1 MAQKTSSSTS
11 VPAANA
17 AARQLARFVHEL
29 SFDAI
34 PATVIHEAKRSLLNY
49 AGCAIGGASHPAIT
63 HTLAATAA
71 FAGPPQARILG
82 RSERTDISHAA
93 LINGMSGH
101 VLDFDDTHLRTLLHP
116 GVAIFPALLALAER
130 ERVSGENFLLAFV
143 AGVEV
148 ASRVAN
154 AVYFAH
160 NLHWYVTG
168 TAGVFGSA
176 ASCCKLLFLNDI
188 SITRALGIAGTQSA
202 GTREQAGT
210 MAKCFVHGRA
220 AQNGLLAA
228 LLAAQAFTSA
238 DTVLEGEHGFI
249 NVLAPERDEAALT
262 AGLGTTWE
270 LALNT
275 YKPYA
280 CGVVA
285 HPAIEACVV
294 LRNQHK
300 LAPDQIE
307 SVELEVHPR
316 ALELTG
322 IKEPPTGL
330 KSKWSVYHSA
340 AVALVD
346 GVAGE
351 HQYGDERVFD
361 PVVSALRQRVS
372 ARANAGFKDVEA
384 RATVRLKSGQT
395 HTHHVECVIG
405 STERPMSDADL
416 EAKTRMMADGVLPA
430 AQVERL
436 IECCWGVDAL
446 DDVRFL
452 IGTACA

>member
-1 MAQKTSSSTS
+1 MVTDNKDT
-11 VPAANA
+11 
-17 AARQLARFVHEL
+17 AARRLARFVHEL
-29 SFDAI
+29 SFEAI
-34 PATVIHEAKRSLLNY
+34 PANVIHEAKRSLINY
-49 AGCAIGGASHPAIT
+49 VACAIGGSTHPAIT
-63 HTLAATAA
+63 HTLNATAA

-82 RSERTDISHAA
+82 RRERTDISHAA

-130 ERVSGENFLLAFV
+130 DNISGKDFLVAFV

-168 TAGVFGSA
+168 TAGVFGA
-176 ASCCKLLFLNDI
+176 AAACSKYLFLKENNI
-188 SITRALGIAGTQSA
+188 ALALGIAGAQSA

-228 LLAAQAFTSA
+228 LLAAQGLTSA
-238 DTVLEGEHGFI
+238 ETVLEGEHGFV
-249 NVLAPERDEAALT
+249 NVLAPQRDAAALT
-262 AGLGTTWE
+262 AGLGSQWE

-285 HPAIEACVV
+285 HPAIEACIV
-294 LRNQHK
+294 LRERYHLK
-300 LAPDQIE
+300 PDQID

-322 IKEPPTGL
+322 IKEPPSGL

-351 HQYGDERVFD
+351 HQYDDARVFD
-361 PVVSALRQRVS
+361 PLVSALRKKVS
-372 ARANAGFKDVEA
+372 AKADAALTDVQA
-384 RATVRLKSGQT
+384 VAHVRLRDGTRLT
-395 HTHHVECVIG
+395 HKVECVIG
-405 STERPMSDADL
+405 STDRPMRDADL
-416 EAKTRMMADGVLPA
+416 EAKTRMMADGILPA
-430 AQVERL
+430 ARVQQL
-436 IECCWGVDAL
+436 IERCWGIDAL
-446 DDVRFL
+446 DDVREL
-452 IGTACA
+452 IDAACV